1 MSTSNQHKWSFSTV
15 GGVKRVNLESG
26 KDLMH
31 LSQLDQKLWT
41 ALSCPVVGLEIDEKT
56 LQLID
61 SDNDGQI
68 RVPEIITSV
77 EWILSLLKNPDDVLK
92 SEQNLPLSAINTE
105 TEEGNRLYKSAKII
119 LKNLGKE
126 DQASLTVEETSDI
139 HKIFAGSAFNGDGI
153 VTHLSTYNNELKE
166 LIDHISNCY
175 EPSQDRSGLMGVSK
189 EAVDLFFEHC
199 QLYSKWHIDGQQNI
213 KAVLALDND
222 SDKAYE
228 LFETIVN
235 KIDDYFLRLKLA
247 HFDTNT
253 IESLNTITNKIQ
265 SITDLDLSTR
275 LEDIANMPIA
285 KIGEHNSLNL
295 IKGINPAWE
304 KELETLK
311 ELVINKV
318 FSNITELTQSQWNEI
333 KAIFQPYKSWKQT
346 EVNYSVAKL
355 GFEKIKHYSESTLH
369 QQLLDLIAKDL
380 ELSDEANGIILVDQ
394 LTRYYRDIYV
404 LLKNFVTFYDF
415 YSPNSKA
422 IFLAGTLY
430 IDQRSCDL
438 CIKVADIAKHSALV
452 NTSGMFLLYCEC
464 SSKKNG
470 KKMNIVAALTN
481 GDIDNLAVGRNALF
495 YDRQG
500 NDWDATVIKIVE
512 NPISIRQAFFT
523 PYRKV
528 SNLIENQINKIASAE
543 DNKVSATATSQIE
556 EAPTKVETAK
566 APAQPFDVGKFV
578 GIFAAIGL
586 ALGAIGTA
594 ITSIVS
600 GFLGLVW
607 WKMPLA
613 LMGLMLIISG
623 PSMVIAY
630 LKLRKRNVA
639 PLLDANGWAIN
650 ARAIVNIQFGNTL
663 TQLAELPKGAYVNYN
678 DPFTKKK
685 KPMLGIVFL
694 LSMLV
699 GSLLF
704 LAWYLN
710 WIHLPF

>member
-1 MSTSNQHKWSFSTV
+1 MSTTNQHKWSFSTV

-26 KDLMH
+26 KDLMN
-31 LSQLDQKLWT
+31 LCQLDQKLWT

-56 LQLID
+56 LKLID
-61 SDNDGQI
+61 ADNDGQI
-68 RVPEIITSV
+68 RVPEIITAV
-77 EWILSLLKNPDDVLK
+77 NWILSLLQNPDDVLK
-92 SEQNLPLSAINTE
+92 SEQTLPLSAIKTD
-105 TEEGNRLYKSAKII
+105 TEEGSRLYKSAKII

-126 DQASLTVEETSDI
+126 DQSFLTVEETSDI

-153 VTHLSTYNNELKE
+153 VTHLSTDDATLKE
-166 LIDHISNCY
+166 LIDNISTCY
-175 EPSQDRSGLMGVSK
+175 EPTQDRSGLMGVSK
-189 EAVDLFFEHC
+189 EAVDTYFEHC
-199 QLYSKWHIDGQQNI
+199 NLYAKWHIEAQDNI
-213 KAVLALDND
+213 KAVLTLGADT
-222 SDKAYE
+222 DKVFQLYQ
-228 LFETIVN
+228 TIVN

-247 HFDTNT
+247 HFDNNT

-265 SITDLDLSTR
+265 SITELDLSTR
-275 LEDIANMPIA
+275 IDDIANMPIA
-285 KIGEHNSLNL
+285 KIGAHTSLNL
-295 IKGINPAWE
+295 VKGINPAWE
-304 KELETLK
+304 KELHEFN
-311 ELVINKV
+311 ELVIKKV
-318 FSNITELTQSQWNEI
+318 FPNSTELTQSQWNEI
-333 KAIFQPYKSWKQT
+333 KAIFQPYKSWKQS
-346 EVNYSVAKL
+346 EVPYPIAKL
-355 GFEKIKHYSESTLH
+355 GFEKIKFYSESTLH
-369 QQLLDLIAKDL
+369 QQILDLITKDL

-394 LTRYYRDIYV
+394 LARYYRDLYV

-438 CIKVADIAKHSALV
+438 CIKVTDVAKHSSLV

-464 SSKKNG
+464 TSKKNG

-500 NDWDATVIKIVE
+500 HDWDATVIKIVE

-543 DNKVSATATSQIE
+543 DNKVSAAATSHIE
-556 EAPTKVETAK
+556 EAPAKMEAPK

-663 TQLAELPKGAYVNYN
+663 THLAELPKGAYVNYN